1 MMKFSR
7 PALLLVLMLAS
18 TVLFAQDTDGDKGG
32 KKKKSKAST
41 SQSDVDVVDAPP
53 AQAAPAQDAAATAGN
68 DSTKAA
74 KDPQNQTKFMKAD
87 MEASKYNFY
96 QRRGVSNPL
105 MVRYDLD
112 TAVYQ
117 KGKKKT
123 KQQEAYKNNQYYFP
137 ARPKDQWELGINF
150 GPALIFGDVAP
161 YYRKMGILTNI
172 GAGVTVRKSIGYI
185 ASIRF
190 GYNFYMLTGRNWEPD
205 ANLQFNPALRGTYD
219 SRVNYWNNPALLA
232 ANTDANLNMNKMF
245 FYNYRTYMHEVHL
258 AGVFNI
264 GNIKFHRERN
274 IVNFY
279 LVAGLSGML
288 FNTKMDALDANGS
301 VYDFSNVHALF
312 YNGGGTNVDAR
323 TNVRKEANKRLD
335 AILDGKYESDAEHV
349 NNSIGFGSY
358 QFLPGGTVGAGLQFH
373 ASKWVTVGLEQRI
386 ILTGSDLLDGYRWQ
400 QDEHSGF
407 TTNNDMVS
415 YTSINL
421 LFNVGKN
428 RTEPLYWLNPVH
440 HTYKKLSDV
449 DPQALAE
456 QILKDDDND
465 GVPNMLDKEPN
476 SKKDCPVDTKGV
488 MLDSDKDGIVDCEDK
503 EPYSAPGYPV
513 DSNGI
518 AILPPNPCCDTSGW
532 YDDGSE
538 SAVYDENGN
547 LISGGPGSNGSGGT
561 GGAGANGGKGGKRR
575 GPGNYDC
582 SKIELPGVVFDLDK
596 YYIDPQYY
604 GNLHQIAERMQMCP
618 DMRLVVTGYDESRN
632 DQKYNEQLGWNR
644 ANSSVDYLV
653 EKYGISRDRFIVK
666 YTGGKKA
673 AVGTTY
679 EKKMKNKVE
688 FRYAND
694 GEGGDSNPPAPH
706 PGLKAGSNK

>member
-7 PALLLVLMLAS
+7 PVLLLAMLLAG
-18 TVLFAQDTDGDKGG
+18 TALFAQEGEAEKGA
-32 KKKKSKAST
+32 KKKKAKSKTEESVVEEVNTPEPAPSVGAS
-41 SQSDVDVVDAPP
+41 SENSSE
-53 AQAAPAQDAAATAGN
+53 N
-68 DSTKAA
+68 DSTKAR
-74 KDPQNQTKFMKAD
+74 KDPQNQTKFMKVD

-96 QRRGVSNPL
+96 QRKGVSTPL
-105 MVRYDLD
+105 MVRYDTD
-112 TAVYQ
+112 SAVYQ
-117 KGKKKT
+117 KGKKKS
-123 KQQEAYKNNQYYFP
+123 KQQQAYINKQYYFP

-150 GPALIFGDVAP
+150 GPALIFGDVSP
-161 YYRKMGILTNI
+161 YYRKMGIITNI

-185 ASIRF
+185 ASLRF
-190 GYNFYMLTGRNWEPD
+190 GYNFYMFTGRNWEPD
-205 ANLQFNPALRGTYD
+205 ANLQFNPALTGRYD
-219 SRVNYWNNPALLA
+219 TRVNYWNNPSLNAG
-232 ANTDANLNMNKMF
+232 NTQEGFNMNKLF
-245 FYNYRTYMHEVHL
+245 FYNYRTYMHEVHF

-274 IVNFY
+274 MVNFY

-288 FNTKMDALDANGS
+288 FNTKTDALNADGN
-301 VYDFSNVHALF
+301 VYDFSNVHAL
-312 YNGGGTNVDAR
+312 YLNNGGTSVDSR
-323 TNVRKEANKRLD
+323 GNVRKEANKRLD

-349 NNSIGFGSY
+349 NNGVGFKGY
-358 QFLPGGTVGAGLQFH
+358 QFLPGGTVGAGVQFH

-421 LFNVGKN
+421 LFNIGKN
-428 RTEPLYWLNPVH
+428 RTEPLYWLNPMH

-456 QILKDDDND
+456 QILKDDDED

-503 EPYSAPGYPV
+503 EPFSAPGYPV
-513 DSNGI
+513 DSNGVS
-518 AILPPNPCCDTSGW
+518 ILPPNPCCDTAGW
-532 YDDGSE
+532 YDDGTSDGGD
-538 SAVYDENGN
+538 AVYDENGN
-547 LISGGPGSNGSGGT
+547 LISGTP
-561 GGAGANGGKGGKRR
+561 GGAGGTGGKGGKRR

-582 SKIELPGVVFDLDK
+582 SKIELPAVVFDLDK

-673 AVGTTY
+673 AVGTAY